1 MELQFGVR
9 IGIWAARGAH
19 LRGLQPRLLLLDEA
33 CFLPAEGPRGD
44 YELLE
49 AVRPGM
55 AMVPG
60 AQTMTISSP
69 WVEQGLV
76 YDRFRRRAELD
87 GVVVFQAASWELNPH
102 IPQGFLDRER
112 ERDPEYFK
120 REYCG
125 EFVGSITAYLPSE
138 AVEACTV
145 SGRTMLPP
153 QKGIEYRAALDQ
165 TYKAD
170 TFVLAIAH
178 RAEDRI
184 VVDRLKGWRPGRGK
198 PVRLDMLLPEL
209 QAELEPY
216 RLKHVQGDQFAAV
229 PFRELMRERG
239 LWYEEKTFTNE
250 SKRDMYASLKDALIS
265 QRLELLDHTLSLR
278 ELRTL
283 EARALPS
290 GAVRIEAPRGA
301 GFSDD
306 YADALAIL
314 AHELRPSSYSL
325 SCKVAGP
332 NDYFEDPVLS
342 MDC

>member
-1 MELQFGVR
+1 
-9 IGIWAARGAH
+9 
-19 LRGLQPRLLLLDEA
+19 
-33 CFLPAEGPRGD
+33 
-44 YELLE
+44 
-49 AVRPGM
+49 M

-76 YDRFRRRAELD
+76 YDRFRRRAELE

-102 IPQGFLDRER
+102 IPQKFLDRER
-112 ERDPEYFK
+112 ERDPEYFR

-125 EFVGSITAYLPSE
+125 EFVGSITSYLPSE

-153 QKGIEYRAALDQ
+153 QKGVDYRASLDQ
-165 TYKAD
+165 AYKMD

-178 RAEDRI
+178 REGECI
-184 VVDRLKGWRPGRGK
+184 VVDLLKGWSPGRGK
-198 PVRLDMLLPEL
+198 PVRLDTLLPEL

-216 RLKHVQGDQFAAV
+216 RIKRVQGDQFAAV
-229 PFRELMRERG
+229 PFRELIRKHG
-239 LWYEEKTFTNE
+239 IYYEEKTFTNE
-250 SKRDMYASLKDALIS
+250 SKKDMYASLKDALIS
-265 QRLELLDHTLSLR
+265 QRMELLDHSPSLR

-290 GAVRIEAPRGA
+290 GAMRIEAPRGA

-314 AHELRPSSYSL
+314 AHELRPSATQSR
-325 SCKVAGP
+325 SCVAGQA
-332 NDYFEDPVLS
+332 DELFYDPILH
-342 MDC
+342 MQN